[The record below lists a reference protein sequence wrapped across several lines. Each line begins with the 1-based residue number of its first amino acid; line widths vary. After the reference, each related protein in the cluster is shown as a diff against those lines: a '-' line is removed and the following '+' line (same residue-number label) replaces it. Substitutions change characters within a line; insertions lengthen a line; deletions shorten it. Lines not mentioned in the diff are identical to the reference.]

1 MLTVLRVIDASLY
14 PVVWYLFQVKMYL
27 PLTHEI
33 EVDLN
38 EWMQEENR
46 VSGNRV
52 HAGGL
57 IQDGHVGLGRHW
69 ASLG

>member
-1 MLTVLRVIDASLY
+1 
-14 PVVWYLFQVKMYL
+14 MYL
-27 PLTHEI
+27 SLTREI

-46 VSGNRV
+46 VSGNGI

-57 IQDGHVGLGRHW
+57 IQDGHVGLGRHR